1 MGHNFVRKLREA
13 LLMSKTE
20 LARKAG
26 LSAQTIDRI
35 EKGNNSR
42 AETKRRIIEALG
54 YDISDRKK
62 IFPED

>member
-1 MGHNFVRKLREA
+1 MAHNFVRKLREA

-35 EKGNNSR
+35 EKGNNCR

-54 YDISDRKK
+54 YDVSDRKK